1 MEEGQWRS
9 CRTSPSFHHCTVAPP
24 TPSARGQ
31 AADEV
36 ADMMIGDI
44 TLLTTGDG
52 IMRISYLCTLK
63 IW

>member
-1 MEEGQWRS
+1 MEEGQWR
-9 CRTSPSFHHCTVAPP
+9 RVVELRLQFIIALKLHQLHLQ
-24 TPSARGQ
+24 G
-31 AADEV
+31 ADEV

-52 IMRISYLCTLK
+52 IIRISYLCPLK